1 MKKRIAVL
9 MLAAVMV
16 VLALA
21 GCGGKKD
28 ASPVVGTWKATE
40 VEAMGVNVK
49 VDEYL
54 EQMGMGDMKME
65 MSITDDGKFS
75 MDMAGQ
81 QVEGTWKFSGS
92 TLTLTAEGSD
102 LDAEYKDG
110 KITVDESGVKVI
122 FEK

>member
-9 MLAAVMV
+9 MLVAVMV

-65 MSITDDGKFS
+65 MSLTEDGRFG
-75 MDMAGQ
+75 MDLMGQ
-81 QVEGTWKFSGS
+81 QVEGSWRYNGS
-92 TLTLTAEGSD
+92 TLTLTAEGED
-102 LDAEYKDG
+102 LSAECEDG
-110 KITVDESGVKVI
+110 KITIEESGVKII

>member
-81 QVEGTWKFSGS
+81 QVEGTWKFSDS

>member
-1 MKKRIAVL
+1 MKKRVAVF
-9 MLAAVMV
+9 MLAVVMA